1 MMDISPE
8 GLREMFKQRAAAD
21 EELRQQE
28 LSDFEDEFDVIE
40 AEEPKPAVREPRP
53 AARNAKKPRNEP
65 KTEARL
71 EPRPEVKPRPEPR
84 PAKPADAAAPFK
96 QSPTGQLEHSA
107 AAFARIEASLRTIDK
122 GLDLKLDEDRKAREA
137 RYDREGEEM
146 RALGAQIELNV
157 VSALEN
163 TILKISKEQDRV
175 AQLRQRALLT
185 LGFLNLAA
193 VVIVGLLSI
202 LLR

>member
-1 MMDISPE
+1 MDISPE

-28 LSDFEDEFDVIE
+28 LSEFDDELEVIE
-40 AEEPKPAVREPRP
+40 ADEPKPAARESRP
-53 AARNAKKPRNEP
+53 ARNVRKPKNEP

-71 EPRPEVKPRPEPR
+71 GSRPEAKPESR
-84 PAKPADAAAPFK
+84 PAKPAEPAAALK
-96 QSPTGQLEHSA
+96 QSQTSQLEHSA
-107 AAFARIEASLRTIDK
+107 AAFARIEASLKTIDK

-175 AQLRQRALLT
+175 AQLRQRALLM
-185 LGFLNLAA
+185 LGFLNLAT
-193 VVIVGLLSI
+193 VVIVGVLSI

>member
-1 MMDISPE
+1 MDISPE

-28 LSDFEDEFDVIE
+28 LSDFEDEFEVIE

-53 AARNAKKPRNEP
+53 ASRNVRKPKNEP
-65 KTEARL
+65 KTEVRL
-71 EPRPEVKPRPEPR
+71 EPRPEAKPKLEPR
-84 PAKPADAAAPFK
+84 PAKPAEPAAPLK
-96 QSPTGQLEHSA
+96 QSPTSQLEHSA

-193 VVIVGLLSI
+193 VVIVGVLSI